1 MTIYVP
7 LMDSPAAG
15 ATQLDA
21 LTGTVVFL
29 AGLDRA
35 EAAAAFGAYQQRSAR
50 SVASFDAAALKV
62 TDGATTIQFA
72 WETNI
77 ATGQDL
83 LWGTVW
89 TELAIENRLCP
100 SWDLVLTFEAIIKA
114 QRAA

>member
-15 ATQLDA
+15 AAQLDA
-21 LTGTVVFL
+21 LAGTVAVL

-50 SVASFDAAALKV
+50 GAASFDAAALKV
-62 TDGATTIQFA
+62 TDGTTVLQFA

-77 ATGQDL
+77 ATGQDH

-100 SWDLVLTFEAIIKA
+100 SWDLVLAFEAIIKA
-114 QRAA
+114 RRAT